1 MKLLCFSGYIQSGN
15 DHSDCVIS
23 VVSMAPLAHGG
34 SGRQPRSRAQ
44 EFLGCSD
51 CCAPPLSS
59 SKMDEQARRCF
70 FFLFRTIPSP
80 LHLWGRTGRGK
91 LGDRRH
97 KYERHHGHLPC
108 AAIHAQA
115 PGWRPA
121 TRSALWSQLRAAN
134 LTARTR
140 THEGAGRRSRGASS
154 AQCAGVYAALVAQP
168 DCSLGDGDR
177 AAGL

>member
-23 VVSMAPLAHGG
+23 VVSMAPLAHGS
-34 SGRQPRSRAQ
+34 SGRQPRSRTQ

-51 CCAPPLSS
+51 CCAPPLR
-59 SKMDEQARRCF
+59 ARRGMNRQGDVF
-70 FFLFRTIPSP
+70 FFLSGRSPSP
-80 LHLWGRTGRGK
+80 LHLWRRTGRGK

-121 TRSALWSQLRAAN
+121 SRSALCSQLRAAN
-134 LTARTR
+134 LPARTR
-140 THEGAGRRSRGASS
+140 MHEGAGRRSRGASS

-168 DCSLGDGDR
+168 DRSLADGDP